1 MCIPVYIYIY
11 IHIYIYIYTYTYTY
25 VHIHTNQMLYALCA
39 QAETPR
45 DLAILMLRNQESK
58 AAFCACCDAVCES
71 VICTHATANFK
82 KAMADTRKPHAGK
95 QLNNVCVCVYIL
107 ICVCMYV
114 YLWRKCTDIYTHI
127 YVHEE
132 HGILL
137 PYIRWLKYH
146 VLRTS
151 DGWNIM
157 FYVHQVVEIWCFHTW
172 DNMWCIAAICFHT
185 LAKQIITHSCLVE
198 K

>member
-1 MCIPVYIYIY
+1 MHVYRSTNKQTNKETNKHIILTGRNAKTPYICTYLYIPIYIY
-11 IHIYIYIYTYTYTY
+11 IHTHTY

-71 VICTHATANFK
+71 VICTQATANLK

-107 ICVCMYV
+107 ICICMYV
-114 YLWRKCTDIYTHI
+114 YL
-127 YVHEE
+127 
-132 HGILL
+132 
-137 PYIRWLKYH
+137 
-146 VLRTS
+146 
-151 DGWNIM
+151 
-157 FYVHQVVEIWCFHTW
+157 
-172 DNMWCIAAICFHT
+172 
-185 LAKQIITHSCLVE
+185 
-198 K
+198 